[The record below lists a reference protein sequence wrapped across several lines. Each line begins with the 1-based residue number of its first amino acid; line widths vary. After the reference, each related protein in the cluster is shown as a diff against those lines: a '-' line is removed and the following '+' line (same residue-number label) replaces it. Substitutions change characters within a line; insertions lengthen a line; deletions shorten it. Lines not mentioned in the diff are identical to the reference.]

1 MVQHV
6 EDPAHEGAVAAAAAA
21 SEKTSAAG
29 GEPGFVYDAKAE
41 AKLRRKIDFVVVPTV
56 SILYLFCFIDR
67 ANIGNARL
75 AGLEEDL
82 GMTGSDYNLTLSVFY
97 ISYIIFEIPATV
109 LCKHIGPGWFLP
121 ATALGFGLCSIFTAF
136 VKNVPQICGVRF
148 VLGIFEAGMM
158 PGIAYYMSRWYRR
171 SELTFRL
178 SMYIVMA
185 SLAGAFGGL
194 LASAILTLDHFG
206 RFHSWQMIFA
216 IEGIITIGL
225 SLLAFVT
232 CTDRPE
238 TAVWLSEEEKYL
250 AVERIKSERLAT
262 TKVLDKM
269 DTKKLLAGIR
279 NPITASTAFMF
290 LCNNVTVQGLAFF
303 LPTIVGTIYP
313 ERSTVSKQLFTV
325 PPYVLGGFFT
335 LVVPLISYK
344 FDRRLI
350 FIILTA
356 PLVMV
361 GYAMFLGTTN
371 AQARYGATFLIAA
384 SAFPPGALTNSHV
397 SANVLSD
404 TARSSAIGMNVMFGN
419 IGGLIA
425 TWVFIPSDGPRY
437 PIGNGVNLATSSS
450 ILIVGTL
457 TLLWMYWDNKRRQAR
472 SAEEELA
479 GLTQRQIEDLDW
491 RHPGFRWVP

>member
-1 MVQHV
+1 M
-6 EDPAHEGAVAAAAAA
+6 
-21 SEKTSAAG
+21 
-29 GEPGFVYDAKAE
+29 EPNQTTPLFLPRPTQSFPSRHGPSPV
-41 AKLRRKIDFVVVPTV
+41 LRRGLPT
-56 SILYLFCFIDR
+56 
-67 ANIGNARL
+67 
-75 AGLEEDL
+75 
-82 GMTGSDYNLTLSVFY
+82 
-97 ISYIIFEIPATV
+97 
-109 LCKHIGPGWFLP
+109 
-121 ATALGFGLCSIFTAF
+121 
-136 VKNVPQICGVRF
+136 
-148 VLGIFEAGMM
+148 
-158 PGIAYYMSRWYRR
+158 
-171 SELTFRL
+171 
-178 SMYIVMA
+178 
-185 SLAGAFGGL
+185 
-194 LASAILTLDHFG
+194 
-206 RFHSWQMIFA
+206 
-216 IEGIITIGL
+216 
-225 SLLAFVT
+225 VT

-238 TAVWLSEEEKYL
+238 TAVWLSEEEKHL

-404 TARSSAIGMNVMFGN
+404 TARSSAIGMNGRPPPLPTAQNPPFLSRV
-419 IGGLIA
+419 
-425 TWVFIPSDGPRY
+425 
-437 PIGNGVNLATSSS
+437 TSP
-450 ILIVGTL
+450 LP
-457 TLLWMYWDNKRRQAR
+457 
-472 SAEEELA
+472 
-479 GLTQRQIEDLDW
+479 EDLI
-491 RHPGFRWVP
+491 H